1 MGISKPRRG
10 LGMLHVLLL
19 AVLLSPLVA
28 GCGEKQELDRVAFII
43 AVGID
48 KVEEGRCQLT
58 AQFFKA
64 PARIGVES
72 EKMNPFWLITVEGE
86 SMMDASL
93 KLRRRVDGPISWH
106 QARTYI
112 IGEEAA
118 KEDMK
123 DIVDF
128 LVRNIEVRKGANM
141 AIAEGSARDYMVLAP
156 EFEMNIAQET
166 WRMIE
171 NYREWGGTTRL
182 RMGELIL
189 ASYEPQTGVL
199 FPYLRKDKPT
209 PVESMKGKKEEKLE
223 SYAVPA
229 VSGGAMV
236 RDFRMR
242 GQLNEEE
249 TRGYLL
255 VRAKEKAVA
264 PVLLDCMDEEAV
276 GQATVVLSSIRRRIE
291 MHDNGGIPAFRIEI
305 TASGK
310 LMEYHCE
317 TPLVK
322 DRVKQ
327 LEAMTSEKARH
338 YVLAAWNQAQQSET
352 DLFGFS
358 RELKAFYPEI
368 WRKEKEQWSQR
379 LREITLDVNVNVR
392 LSNVGTIDKGVIS
405 ENQKA
410 KQGDER

>member
-1 MGISKPRRG
+1 MGP
-10 LGMLHVLLL
+10 VLLL
-19 AVLLSPLVA
+19 AVLLAPLFA
-28 GCGEKQELDRVAFII
+28 GCGGKQELDRVAFII

-48 KVEEGRCQLT
+48 KVEEGRFRLT

-72 EKMNPFWLITVEGE
+72 EKMNPYWLVSAEGE

-112 IGEEAA
+112 IGEETA
-118 KEDMK
+118 KEGMK
-123 DIVDF
+123 EIVDF

-141 AIAEGSARDYMVLAP
+141 AIVEGSARDYMVLSP

-171 NYREWGGTTRL
+171 NYREWGGTMRL
-182 RMGELIL
+182 RMSEFIQ
-189 ASYEPQTGVL
+189 ASYEPQRGVL

-209 PVESMKGKKEEKLE
+209 PVESTGTQKERLA

-249 TRGYLL
+249 TRGFLL

-264 PVLLDCMDEEAV
+264 PVLVDCMDEEV
-276 GQATVVLSSIRRRIE
+276 GRQATVILSSIRRRI
-291 MHDNGGIPAFRIEI
+291 DVVDQGGIPAFQIEI

-327 LEAMTSEKARH
+327 LEAMTSEKARR
-338 YVLAAWNQAQQSET
+338 YVLAAWKQAQQSET
-352 DLFGFS
+352 DLFELS

-368 WRKEKEQWSQR
+368 WSKEKEQWSQR
-379 LREITLDVNVNVR
+379 LREIALDVNVSVR

-410 KQGDER
+410 KQGDEE